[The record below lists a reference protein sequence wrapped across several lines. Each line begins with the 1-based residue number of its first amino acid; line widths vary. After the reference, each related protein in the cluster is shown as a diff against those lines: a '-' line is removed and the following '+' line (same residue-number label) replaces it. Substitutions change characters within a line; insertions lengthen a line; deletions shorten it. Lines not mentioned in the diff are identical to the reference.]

1 MRIFNQLKKQFKNVV
16 IVNQPQPK
24 KHIVKGSDQIAL
36 VGFHDQAFVISSL
49 AKPGDA
55 KLQQRALQLH
65 TKVAGS
71 GTNITDGLRKAI
83 NLLKNSPHG
92 VLKRIWLLSD
102 GEPNRETDRLFAVLA
117 DARRNHINV
126 NTIGFGDSF
135 DENLLR
141 RMAKATHNG
150 RFFSVRNLRQLTAVL
165 LADAK
170 KKPVAVRRQHRAENT
185 VLAIDC
191 SISMNWAMENTT
203 KIRVVEEA
211 ALQLLLYKQRL
222 FS

>member
-1 MRIFNQLKKQFKNVV
+1 MGFFSQFKNFVV
-16 IVNQPQPK
+16 VKPQEQQRR
-24 KHIVKGSDQIAL
+24 IITGSDQIAF
-36 VGFHDQAFVISSL
+36 VGFHDRAFVVSAL
-49 AKPGDA
+49 AKPGEP

-65 TKVAGS
+65 AKVSGS
-71 GTNITDGLRKAI
+71 GTNIADGLRKSIA
-83 NLLKNSPHG
+83 LLKNSPRG

-102 GEPNRETDRLFAVLA
+102 GEPNIEVNSIFPVLA
-117 DARRNHINV
+117 DARRNYINV

-141 RMAKATHNG
+141 RMAKETHNG

-170 KKPVAVRRQHRAENT
+170 KNPVATRRRHRAENT
-185 VLAIDC
+185 VLTIDC
-191 SISMNWAMENTT
+191 SPSMNSGMENTT

-211 ALQLLLYKQRL
+211 VLQLLLYKQRL

>member
-1 MRIFNQLKKQFKNVV
+1 MKIINRFKKQFKNFIVV
-16 IVNQPQPK
+16 KPPTPRRIVT
-24 KHIVKGSDQIAL
+24 GSDQIAF
-36 VGFHDQAFVISSL
+36 VGFHDRAFVISSL

-71 GTNITDGLRKAI
+71 WTNISDGLRKSV
-83 NLLKNSPHG
+83 NLLKNSPSG
-92 VLKRIWLLSD
+92 VLRRIWLLSD
-102 GEPNRETDRLFAVLA
+102 GEPNLEVNSIFPIIA
-117 DARRNHINV
+117 DARRNYINV

-141 RMAKATHNG
+141 RMAQATHNG

-170 KKPVAVRRQHRAENT
+170 KNPVAKRRQHRAENT

-191 SISMNWAMENTT
+191 SISMHGMMENTT

-211 ALQLLLYKQRL
+211 VLQLLLYKQRM

>member
-1 MRIFNQLKKQFKNVV
+1 MAFFNQFKNFVV
-16 IVNQPQPK
+16 VKPQTQQRRIVT
-24 KHIVKGSDQIAL
+24 GSDQIAL
-36 VGFHDQAFVISSL
+36 TAFHDSAFVVSSL
-49 AKPGDA
+49 AKPSEP
-55 KLQQRALQLH
+55 KLQQLALQLH
-65 TKVAGS
+65 TKVSGS
-71 GTNITDGLRKAI
+71 GTNITDGLRKSI
-83 NLLKNSPHG
+83 NLLRNSPRG

-102 GEPNRETDRLFAVLA
+102 GEPNRETESLFSILA
-117 DARRNHINV
+117 DARRNYINV

-170 KKPVAVRRQHRAENT
+170 KNPIATRREHRAENT
-185 VLAIDC
+185 VLCIDC
-191 SISMNWAMENTT
+191 SISMHGAMENTT

-211 ALQLLLYKQRL
+211 TLQLLLYKQRL

>member
-1 MRIFNQLKKQFKNVV
+1 MKIFNQFKKQFKNLV
-16 IVNQPQPK
+16 IVNPSPARR
-24 KHIVKGSDQIAL
+24 IVTGSDRVAL
-36 VGFHDQAFVISSL
+36 VGFHDRAFVISAL
-49 AKPGDA
+49 AEPGEP

-65 TKVAGS
+65 ARVAGS
-71 GTNITDGLRKAI
+71 GTNIADGLRKSI
-83 NLLKNSPHG
+83 SLLRNSPNG
-92 VLKRIWLLSD
+92 VLRRIWLLSD
-102 GEPNRETDRLFAVLA
+102 GEPNIEPDAIFPVLA
-117 DARRNHINV
+117 DARRSYINV

-135 DENLLR
+135 DEKLLR
-141 RMAKATHNG
+141 RMAGATHNG

-170 KKPVAVRRQHRAENT
+170 KNPLATRRRHRAENT

-191 SISMNWAMENTT
+191 SISMNWTMENTT